1 MHLQRACG
9 SAVVLVVALLV
20 PPCSGDAP
28 ATAPAPPL
36 GRPLRK
42 ADFVAP
48 QLRLDI
54 STEADSSRGFRNR
67 RGRRSA
73 RVRG

>member
-42 ADFVAP
+42 AALRRASAP
-48 QLRLDI
+48 ARYLD
-54 STEADSSRGFRNR
+54 
-67 RGRRSA
+67 RGRL
-73 RVRG
+73 